1 MRAYMSSFDE
11 KHRWGFLFIVL
22 SWQSVTRV
30 GKGMDSFFSLMMT
43 QCHVLLQGAIS
54 LSAAPVLATRAEAAP
69 TCAAASRAPR
79 CGRGSNWRGKFWTLD
94 PWVGTSVLCSS
105 RDIWFSLLPVV
116 DTKSLFE
123 DQTSVPQSNYNEV

>member
-30 GKGMDSFFSLMMT
+30 GKGMVSFFSLMMT

-54 LSAAPVLATRAEAAP
+54 LSAAPVSATRAEAVP
-69 TCAAASRAPR
+69 TCAAAWRAPR
-79 CGRGSNWRGKFWTLD
+79 CGHGSNWRGKFWTGNKKEDLKD
-94 PWVGTSVLCSS
+94 TQRIKC
-105 RDIWFSLLPVV
+105 RYFKNSLPHYVS
-116 DTKSLFE
+116 TK
-123 DQTSVPQSNYNEV
+123 